1 MLSAEALS
9 FRQQS
14 RLAISL
20 SWIGGFTNVFAFLT
34 WKTFSSHM
42 TGSTTLLGLN
52 LALREWSEALLF
64 FTLVASFLA
73 GAISSTVMTEL
84 SRRHGVLSKYMLP
97 LTVEALL
104 LTLVMLSVRLHPEVS
119 KGLPEYGLLGLTA
132 YAMGLQN
139 ATITRISGAVV
150 RSTHLTGVL
159 TDFGIESV
167 QFGLWAWDQ
176 LQGRMWQR
184 AGRVLKVSQRH
195 PSLLRIALL
204 ASIWGSFVFGVI
216 IGVFTYEKLHER
228 ALLLPVGFL
237 LFITV
242 FDWRRPIAD
251 IRELDPLHD
260 PELKLFGLVYSLLP
274 TPVGLYRLTHD
285 RRQRF
290 RAPNF
295 SFWID
300 NLPPQKQVVILAIPP
315 VMQFDANSIADLHR
329 AVTKLESSHRRLI
342 IAGVTPVQYRR
353 LAHEHLVERI
363 GAENICPDLEFAI
376 ALGNDLVR
384 TPNAARS

>member
-34 WKTFSSHM
+34 WKTFASHM
-42 TGSTTLLGLN
+42 TGASTLFGMDV
-52 LALREWSEALLF
+52 ALREGSEALLF
-64 FTLVASFLA
+64 FTLVGSFLA
-73 GAISSTVMTEL
+73 GAISSTLMTEL
-84 SRRHGVLSKYMLP
+84 SRRRGVLSKYMLP

-104 LTLVMLSVRLHPEVS
+104 LTVVMLIIRVHPGVAT
-119 KGLPEYGLLGLTA
+119 GLPEYGLLGLTA
-132 YAMGLQN
+132 FAMGLQN

-150 RSTHLTGVL
+150 RSTHLTGVI

-176 LQGRMWQR
+176 LRGRIWRR

-195 PSLLRIALL
+195 PSFLRLALL
-204 ASIWGSFVFGVI
+204 ASIWGSFVFGAVI
-216 IGVFTYEKLHER
+216 GSLAYQEIRER
-228 ALLLPVGFL
+228 ALLLPIGFL
-237 LFITV
+237 LFITIL
-242 FDWRRPIAD
+242 DWRRPIAD
-251 IRELDPLHD
+251 IRELDPLQD
-260 PELKLFGLVYSLLP
+260 PELKLFGLVHTLLP
-274 TPVGLYRLTHD
+274 PGVGLYRMTHD
-285 RRQRF
+285 RRRTF

-300 NLPPQKQVVILAIPP
+300 NLPGEKRVIILVIAP
-315 VMQFDANSIADLHR
+315 VMPFDANSIADLHR
-329 AVTKLESSHRRLI
+329 AVTKLEMNDRRLI
-342 IAGVTPVQYRR
+342 IAGVTPAQYKR

-376 ALGNDLVR
+376 ARGSDLVR
-384 TPNAARS
+384 A